1 MPDAQPPLPTRLP
14 IQFPPW
20 ARIALG
26 TAVVVLTYA
35 YLIAI
40 RPTSPHGVG
49 GPAALLA
56 LVGYLAGSLLIV
68 SGAMARL
75 STSTVTLFPVAI
87 TINIVIGQ
95 IVRITGLPVHLDSI
109 GTVLV
114 GVLAGPAAGAATGAL
129 SSITVGMTI
138 NPGSLPYAV
147 TAATIGLLAGIFA
160 RIGLFRRRMPN
171 VIVAGV
177 LIGVVA
183 GVISAPIT
191 AFVFGNAGGSL
202 GQSAFIAT
210 LQVYG
215 NSMLKAASIQGLI
228 ADPLD
233 KVVTCLLA
241 HTVLVALPAR
251 LRQRFPFAREH
262 GVFGV
267 DRPAQPAG
275 AAR

>member
-1 MPDAQPPLPTRLP
+1 MTVPQSPLPTRLP
-14 IQFPPW
+14 PW
-20 ARIALG
+20 ARVALG
-26 TAVVVLTYA
+26 TSVVVVTYA
-35 YLIAI
+35 YLIAT

-49 GPAALLA
+49 GSAALLA
-56 LVGYLAGSLLIV
+56 LGGYLLGSVLIV

-75 STSTVTLFPVAI
+75 SASTVTLFPVAI
-87 TINIVIGQ
+87 TINIVVGQ
-95 IVRITGLPVHLDSI
+95 VVRISGLPVHLDSI

-147 TAATIGLLAGIFA
+147 TAATIGLLAGTFS
-160 RIGLFRRRMPN
+160 RFGLFRRAPT
-171 VIVAGV
+171 VVLAGV

-183 GVISAPIT
+183 GVVSAPIT

-202 GQSAFIAT
+202 GQSVFIAT

-215 NSMLKAASIQGLI
+215 NSMLEAASLQGLI

-233 KVVTCLLA
+233 KVASCLLA
-241 HTVLVALPAR
+241 SAVLANLPAR

-262 GVFGV
+262 DVFGLE
-267 DRPAQPAG
+267 R
-275 AAR
+275 AARAGVAA